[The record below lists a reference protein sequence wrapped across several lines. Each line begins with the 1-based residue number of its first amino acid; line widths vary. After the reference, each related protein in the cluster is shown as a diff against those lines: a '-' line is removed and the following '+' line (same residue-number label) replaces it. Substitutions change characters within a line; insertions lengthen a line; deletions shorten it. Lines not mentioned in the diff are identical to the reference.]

1 VQQPILDRIVVKPD
15 DGEESFGSIIIPE
28 SAIETADRGTVLMVG
43 PGKWDNGVLIECG
56 VDVGDKV
63 IYSAFA
69 GTWITID
76 DEDLLVMRWHDCLM
90 RFKEDN
96 DA

>member
-1 VQQPILDRIVVKPD
+1 MQQPILDRIVVKPD
-15 DGEESFGSIIIPE
+15 TGDSMVGGIHIPD
-28 SAIETADRGTVLMVG
+28 SAIPDADRGTVILIG

-90 RFKEDN
+90 RFNDED
-96 DA
+96 